1 MKLYWLLPIAVMLWG
16 CATAEMGRQ
25 IKPEDVAWIQK
36 GVTGRSEIVKRLGAP
51 FSEAPDWSAMK
62 FQSTSTTTTN
72 KEGEKQQSV
81 TTTTV
86 EPINK
91 ITRALYLHT
100 KSEGGVFVGI
110 KTTQEQFWIRY
121 DERGVVQDFGL
132 ELGVGMNAH

>member
-1 MKLYWLLPIAVMLWG
+1 MKLFWFFPIAAVLWG

-25 IKPEDVAWIQK
+25 IMPEDVVWIQK
-36 GVTGRSEIVKRLGAP
+36 GMTVHSQVVKQLGAP

-91 ITRALYLHT
+91 VTKAVYLHT
-100 KSEGGVFVGI
+100 KSEGGIFVGF
-110 KTTQEQFWIRY
+110 KTTQEQFWVRY
-121 DERGVVQDFGL
+121 DERGVVQDFGF
-132 ELGVGMNAH
+132 EAGVGVNIR